1 MSPPPPDGG
10 PREGAPRLGID
21 PKGDSGRVALG
32 RVLLTGAHGFVGSY
46 VRRALADYAPGATV
60 TAVGSKRGPRQ
71 RGCRTIDVL
80 DRSAVFDLV
89 AEIQPEV
96 VIHLAAQSSVGLAQ
110 GGAVDLTWI
119 VNVAGTLNLALAVA
133 RHAPAAS
140 VVFASSAE
148 VYGMGDAGRQMTE
161 DTRLA
166 PVNAYARSKLIA
178 ERLIAD
184 ILAPTTQLIIARP
197 FNCTGPGQRET
208 FVLPSSAAQI
218 ARAEAGLQEP
228 RLRIGNLDVIR
239 DFLDVRDVARA
250 YVDLIGA
257 RSTLPARLAVNIASG
272 RPYRLRDLLDRLRRM
287 ASISIHVEVD
297 RARLRLADVPV
308 AYGAADRLHAATG
321 WSPQIDMDETLVDLL
336 AAARAAARKEAAA
349 HRPAFAAH
357 GDLQRA

>member
-1 MSPPPPDGG
+1 MPDGRLDDG
-10 PREGAPRLGID
+10 SSRYEINPEGGSSHAP
-21 PKGDSGRVALG
+21 LG

-46 VRRALADYAPGATV
+46 VRRALAACAPAALV

-71 RGCRTIDVL
+71 RGSRTVDVL

-110 GGAVDLTWI
+110 GGAVDLTWT
-119 VNVAGTLNLALAVA
+119 VNVAGTLNLALAIA

-140 VVFASSAE
+140 VIFASSAE
-148 VYGMGDAGRQMTE
+148 VYGMGDAGQQMTE
-161 DTRLA
+161 DTRLV
-166 PVNAYARSKLIA
+166 PLNAYARSKLIA

-228 RLRIGNLDVIR
+228 RLRIGNLEVIR

-250 YVDLIGA
+250 YIGLIEG
-257 RSTLPARLAVNIASG
+257 RSSLPARLAVNIASG

-287 ASISIHVEVD
+287 SSIPIAVEID
-297 RARLRLADVPV
+297 RTRLRLADVPV
-308 AYGAADRLHAATG
+308 AYGAADRLRDATG
-321 WSPQIDMDETLVDLL
+321 WSPEIEMDQTLADLL
-336 AAARAAARKEAAA
+336 AVARTAARKEAAA
-349 HRPAFAAH
+349 HRQPAFVVH